1 MKRIT
6 WSRRY
11 HRPLGKWIS
20 SAEIQGYGSIHRLW
34 TLGLRV
40 KGLVNLGFKSFAPL
54 RCVLDPLQAG
64 LRGSIGPE
72 YWRIMKRTVYRAV
85 YSLIG
90 FYVVVFTVIICLLSK
105 SSPPVNAEPL
115 LPLHGPE
122 TVSDPKSSEYRP
134 SVVL

>member
-1 MKRIT
+1 M
-6 WSRRY
+6 
-11 HRPLGKWIS
+11 
-20 SAEIQGYGSIHRLW
+20 
-34 TLGLRV
+34 

-90 FYVVVFTVIICLLSK
+90 FYVVVTKLTKPIFTVIICLLSK

-122 TVSDPKSSEYRP
+122 TVSDPK
-134 SVVL
+134 